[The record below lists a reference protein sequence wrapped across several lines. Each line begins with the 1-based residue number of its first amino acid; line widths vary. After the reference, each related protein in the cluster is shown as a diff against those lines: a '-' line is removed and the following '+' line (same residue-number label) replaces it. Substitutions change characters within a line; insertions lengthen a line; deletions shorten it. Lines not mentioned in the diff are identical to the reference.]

1 LEATVSNSRVPI
13 KFDIYRGEQ
22 FLRTETFSEPIIK
35 IGKVPSSHLRLED
48 EVASRMH
55 AMIEVTSPDEIYIID
70 LGSASGTYV
79 NGQRSN
85 KARLQSGDEISIGE
99 TRIFVEVDAATAG
112 DEDAGFEDNE
122 ATMAVS
128 RDHVGVDFAAM
139 AAEHADASVPPARF
153 DSRGSAPDFGRQT
166 APGQQQAPR
175 PAIKGTLHGFQAPT
189 LPTGA
194 PSLSGQGGFGGGFGQ
209 PPRQSAPPASRQSAP
224 SGSQPF
230 APPGSQPFAP
240 PGSQPFAP
248 PVSRQSAPPGSQP
261 FAPPGSQPFAPPGS
275 QPFAQPVSSG
285 FVPHGAAGAGT
296 NPFGSPFGGGDGG
309 GQYAAPLTSE
319 GAGYDDEQQD
329 YVGGGSY
336 DGGDQGHGGGH
347 GHEDEDPDSVRYGII
362 ATGPAPSPEEV
373 ETGDRAL
380 EVVVM
385 WGDNAVLNVDHV
397 NPVRSYYV
405 GEATNAKG
413 KLETDYLVGS
423 ELLGTPRMPVVIDVG
438 GTGAIVIPQG
448 ATGEITIGNDRMGV
462 QDLIASGRAQ
472 QCAELPGAYQ
482 YPLPPGATGRINF
495 RGLTFVVR
503 PVNAGKP
510 VGIGQGGGINLKQ
523 QMWTLL
529 SFAIHGL
536 FLALM
541 YFMPPGGSALSLDL
555 LSEDARLA
563 KYLMEPPET
572 AEEEP
577 PEWLQNSDSQDEEG
591 GKGKRH
597 KDDEG
602 QMGKESAQKTKNKYA
617 IQGPADNAD
626 PHMAREA
633 AKEEAKNAGILGVLA
648 SSSGA
653 WNSPTSPFG
662 QDSALG
668 YDPMS
673 ALGALMGDQI
683 GENFG
688 FGGLGLRGTGRGGGG
703 TGEGTIGLG
712 NVGTI
717 GHGGGG
723 GTGSGYGRGAGGFRG
738 RDAKVPQIR
747 SGNADVRG
755 SLSKEVI
762 RRVIQRHINEV
773 RFCYEQ
779 ELNTRPDLSGRVQVK
794 FIVSPSGAVQAA
806 NVESSTLGAARAET
820 CIAAAVRRWTF
831 PAPDGGGIVIVSYP
845 FVLENAS

>member
-1 LEATVSNSRVPI
+1 MANTRVPI
-13 KFDIYRGEQ
+13 KFDLYRGEQ
-22 FLRTETFSEPIIK
+22 FLRTEVFSEPIIK
-35 IGKVPSSHLRLED
+35 IGKVASSHLRLDD
-48 EVASRMH
+48 EGASRMH
-55 AMIEVTSPDEIYIID
+55 AMIEVNSPDEIYIID

-79 NGQRSN
+79 NGQKSN
-85 KARLQSGDEISIGE
+85 KARLSSGDEISIGE
-99 TRIFVEVDAATAG
+99 TRIFVEIEA
-112 DEDAGFEDNE
+112 DAGFDDNE

-139 AAEHADASVPPARF
+139 AAEHADPSPAAQYEGRA
-153 DSRGSAPDFGRQT
+153 SAPDFGR
-166 APGQQQAPR
+166 APAGQSAGQSQR
-175 PAIKGTLHGFQAPT
+175 PAAQQRPPMKGTLHGFQAPT
-189 LPTGA
+189 MP
-194 PSLSGQGGFGGGFGQ
+194 QGGQ
-209 PPRQSAPPASRQSAP
+209 PGSGRPPAANYG
-224 SGSQPF
+224 GSF
-230 APPGSQPFAP
+230 AAPGSQPFAP
-240 PGSQPFAP
+240 PGAQPFAAGQTP
-248 PVSRQSAPPGSQP
+248 QARSTH
-261 FAPPGSQPFAPPGS
+261 
-275 QPFAQPVSSG
+275 SS

-296 NPFGSPFGGGDGG
+296 NPFGNPFGAGDGP
-309 GQYAAPLTSE
+309 QFAAPTSTE
-319 GAGYDDEQQD
+319 GAGYGDEAQD
-329 YVGGGSY
+329 YVGGGGY
-336 DGGDQGHGGGH
+336 DDGGGYGGGGH
-347 GHEDEDPDSVRYGII
+347 GHGDEDEDPENVRYGII
-362 ATGPAPSPEEV
+362 ATGPAPSADEV

-385 WGDNAVLNVDHV
+385 WGDNSVLRVDHL

-405 GEATNAKG
+405 GESTDSKG
-413 KLETDYLVGS
+413 KSDTDYLIGAD
-423 ELLGTPRMPVVIDVG
+423 LLGTQRQPVVVDVG

-448 ATGEITIGNDRMGV
+448 ASGDISIGNERMSV
-462 QDLIASGRAQ
+462 QDLIQSGRAQ
-472 QCAELPGAYQ
+472 PCSELPGAYQ
-482 YPLPPGATGRINF
+482 YPLPPGATGRVSF
-495 RGLTFVVR
+495 RGLQFVVR
-503 PVNAGKP
+503 PVNAGKA
-510 VGIGQGGGINLKQ
+510 VGVGGGGGINYKQ
-523 QMWTLL
+523 QAWTLV
-529 SFAIHGL
+529 SFLIHAL
-536 FLALM
+536 FLMMM

-572 AEEEP
+572 VEEETP
-577 PEWLQNSDSQDEEG
+577 DWLQNSEAEDEEG

-602 QMGKESAQKTKNKYA
+602 AMGKEEAKKTNNKFA
-617 IQGPADNAD
+617 IQGPADNQD
-626 PHMAREA
+626 PQMARNA
-633 AKEEAKNAGILGVLA
+633 AKEEAKTAGILGVLSA
-648 SSSGA
+648 ATGA
-653 WNSPTSPFG
+653 WNSPTSPYG
-662 QDSALG
+662 ADTALG

-683 GENFG
+683 GENQG

-779 ELNTRPDLSGRVQVK
+779 ELNSRPDLSGRVQIK
-794 FIVSPSGAVQAA
+794 FIIAPSGAVQAA
-806 NVESSTLGAARAET
+806 NLESSTLGAARAEN
-820 CIAAAVRRWTF
+820 CIAQAVRRWTF

>member
-1 LEATVSNSRVPI
+1 MSNSRVPI
-13 KFDIYRGEQ
+13 KFDIYRGDQ
-22 FLRTETFSEPIIK
+22 YLRSETFSEPIIK
-35 IGKVPSSHLRLED
+35 IGKVASSHLRLED

-55 AMIEVTSPDEIYIID
+55 AMVEVTSPDEIYIID

-85 KARLQSGDEISIGE
+85 KARLQSGDEITIGE
-99 TRIFVEVDAATAG
+99 TRIFVNVEG
-112 DEDAGFEDNE
+112 DNSFEDNE

-128 RDHVGVDFAAM
+128 REDVGVDFAAM
-139 AAEHADASVPPARF
+139 AAEHADPSIPPGGSYAQQPRA
-153 DSRGSAPDFGRQT
+153 SAPDFGRAPQQPT
-166 APGQQQAPR
+166 AQPPR
-175 PAIKGTLHGFQAPT
+175 ANKPVPKGTLHGFQAPV
-189 LPTGA
+189 LGNQPA
-194 PSLSGQGGFGGGFGQ
+194 QGN
-209 PPRQSAPPASRQSAP
+209 PRQTGSFGTGQNNPFVAPPQ
-224 SGSQPF
+224 
-230 APPGSQPFAP
+230 
-240 PGSQPFAP
+240 
-248 PVSRQSAPPGSQP
+248 
-261 FAPPGSQPFAPPGS
+261 
-275 QPFAQPVSSG
+275 
-285 FVPHGAAGAGT
+285 
-296 NPFGSPFGGGDGG
+296 GSPFGSRPPGAQPSPFAQSPTGSQPNPFGNPFAAQPVQAQQEPIEHQYATPEPVGYDAGPYEAGGDYEGG
-309 GQYAAPLTSE
+309 YP
-319 GAGYDDEQQD
+319 GAHGHDA
-329 YVGGGSY
+329 GSS
-336 DGGDQGHGGGH
+336 HGH
-347 GHEDEDPDSVRYGII
+347 GHYEDPEQVRYGIV
-362 ATGPAPSPEEV
+362 ATGPAPSPDEV

-380 EVVVM
+380 EVVIM
-385 WGDNAVLNVDHV
+385 WGDNEVLKVDHL

-405 GEATNAKG
+405 GEATDAKG
-413 KLETDYLVGS
+413 IAEADYLIGS
-423 ELLGTPRMPVVIDVG
+423 ELLGTAKQPVVVESG

-448 ATGEITIGNDRMGV
+448 ATGDITIGNDRMSI
-462 QDLIASGRAQ
+462 QDVIQSGRAQ
-472 QCAELPGAYQ
+472 PCAELPGAYQ
-482 YPLPPGATGRINF
+482 YALPPGATGRVAF

-510 VGIGQGGGINLKQ
+510 VGVGQGGGINFKQ
-523 QMWTLL
+523 QAWTLL

-536 FLALM
+536 FLAMM

-572 AEEEP
+572 VEEETP
-577 PEWLQNSDSQDEEG
+577 DWLQNTESQDEEG

-597 KDDEG
+597 KDEEG
-602 QMGKESAQKTKNKYA
+602 QMGKESSQKTKNKYA
-617 IQGPADNAD
+617 IQGPADNED

-633 AKEEAKNAGILGVLA
+633 AKEEAKNAGILGVLSA
-648 SSSGA
+648 SQGA
-653 WNSPTSPFG
+653 WNSPTSPYG
-662 QDSALG
+662 QDTALG

-779 ELNTRPDLSGRVQVK
+779 ELSSRPDLGGRVQVK

-806 NVESSTLGAARAET
+806 NVESSTLGAARAEN
-820 CIAAAVRRWTF
+820 CIAQAVRRWTF

-845 FVLENAS
+845 FVLENAN